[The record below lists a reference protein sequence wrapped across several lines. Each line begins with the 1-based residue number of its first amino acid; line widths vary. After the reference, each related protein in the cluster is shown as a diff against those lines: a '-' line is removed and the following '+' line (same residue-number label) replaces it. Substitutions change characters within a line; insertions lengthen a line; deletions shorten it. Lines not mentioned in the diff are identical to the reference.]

1 MRTFTDIL
9 QRAVS
14 GREKAALCTLVDTSG
29 STPLKPGAKMLV
41 WHDRRI
47 AGTVGGG
54 QVEKQVVTDALQALE
69 ARRPDLREYALL
81 EQDMCCGGTMRVFI
95 EPLLPEKQLV
105 IFGAGHIGSHIAWY
119 TQKLDFE
126 TIVVDERSE
135 FLENPEWGHVRTLC
149 CPHREAIG
157 QIGFDDRT
165 YIVVCTHRHDYDRDI
180 LAACIALPHAYLG
193 MIGSRRKVLVTARR
207 FRSEGIASSE
217 TLGRVDMPMGFPVG
231 GNSPAEIA
239 LGVVAKIVAV
249 SNGVPV
255 AAEQDETDGRAHER
269 KAPQPESHEQ
279 ER

>member
-41 WHDRRI
+41 WHDGRI
-47 AGTVGGG
+47 TGTVGGG

-69 ARRPDLREYALL
+69 ARRPGLWEYALS

-95 EPLLPEKQLV
+95 EPLVPRKRLV

-119 TQKLDFE
+119 AQKLDFE
-126 TIVVDERSE
+126 TIVVDERGE
-135 FLENPEWGHVRTLC
+135 FLENTEWGHAKTIC
-149 CPHREAIG
+149 CPYREAIG

-165 YIVVCTHRHDYDRDI
+165 YIVVCTHRHDYDRGI

-193 MIGSRRKVLVTARR
+193 MIGSRRKVLVTAKR
-207 FRSEGIASSE
+207 FRTEGIASSE
-217 TLGRVDMPMGFPVG
+217 ALGRVDMPMGFPLG

-239 LGVVAKIVAV
+239 LGIVARIVAV
-249 SNGVPV
+249 SNGVAV
-255 AAEQDETDGRAHER
+255 GQDETDEQLHGSHAL
-269 KAPQPESHEQ
+269 QPESHGQ
-279 ER
+279 EG